1 LGEEPTENHMHL
13 GRHEARIDEARLMV
27 SQSERE
33 ALIRAE
39 QICSDAD
46 QMLRDFVARC
56 DIREREADST
66 LAEARAEAKRIR
78 AEARVEVA
86 RLIRDAIT
94 LVDAAIADA
103 RTGQEGPEAENA
115 GTTPTWV
122 AHPAPKLRAI

>member
-1 LGEEPTENHMHL
+1 MGRTTMHL
-13 GRHEARIDEARLMV
+13 GRHEVRIEEARLVV

-33 ALIRAE
+33 NLLRAE

-103 RTGQEGPEAENA
+103 RPDHDSTGGSETEAS
-115 GTTPTWV
+115 PTWV
-122 AHPAPKLRAI
+122 AHPAPKLMAI

>member
-1 LGEEPTENHMHL
+1 MHL
-13 GRHEARIDEARLMV
+13 GRHDVRIEQARLMV
-27 SQSERE
+27 SQSEQE
-33 ALIRAE
+33 NLLRAE

-46 QMLRDFVARC
+46 KMLRDFAARC

-94 LVDAAIADA
+94 LVDAALADA
-103 RTGQEGPEAENA
+103 HTDHHGSGDPDTEEA
-115 GTTPTWV
+115 PTWATQPV
-122 AHPAPKLRAI
+122 PKLMAI